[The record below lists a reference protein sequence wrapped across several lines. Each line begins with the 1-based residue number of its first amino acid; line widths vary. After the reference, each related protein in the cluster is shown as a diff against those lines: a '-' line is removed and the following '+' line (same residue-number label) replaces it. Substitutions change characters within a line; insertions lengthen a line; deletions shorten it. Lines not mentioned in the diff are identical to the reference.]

1 MLIDHP
7 NDRERL
13 NGSGLFVLNPPWM
26 LREEADVV
34 LPALAGRLSRSG
46 YGAFRCER
54 FGPEA

>member
-1 MLIDHP
+1 
-7 NDRERL
+7 
-13 NGSGLFVLNPPWM
+13 M

>member
-1 MLIDHP
+1 
-7 NDRERL
+7 
-13 NGSGLFVLNPPWM
+13 M
-26 LREEADVV
+26 LRQEADLV